1 MVYQV
6 ESTRGGV
13 KLVDDLNFV
22 YRIDRKY
29 GEKTCWKFENKE
41 CKGRVH
47 TVLENDNLSIS
58 KTLASIAIHQN
69 QICKKQK

>member
-22 YRIDRKY
+22 YRIDGKY

-58 KTLASIAIHQN
+58 KTFGEHCHPSHPSKPN
-69 QICKKQK
+69 M